1 MQRDIQDYIV
11 KALNKLDQINTNL
24 ERIAKALE
32 SSNNQKIS
40 AQGEKKRL
48 FESTANK
55 KAPQKECTSS
65 NDYTLPSNSKL
76 VPDGYHL
83 EYYFDPSKFSCST
96 ETSVLTYSAENLEYK
111 IN

>member
-32 SSNNQKIS
+32 SNNNQKIS
-40 AQGEKKRL
+40 SQGEKKRL
-48 FESTANK
+48 FESTATK
-55 KAPQKECTSS
+55 KAPQKDCTSS